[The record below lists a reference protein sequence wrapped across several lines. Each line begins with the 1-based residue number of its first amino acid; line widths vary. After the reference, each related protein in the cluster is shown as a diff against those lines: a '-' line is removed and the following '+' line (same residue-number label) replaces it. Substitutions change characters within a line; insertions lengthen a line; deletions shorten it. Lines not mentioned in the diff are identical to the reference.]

1 MHSPIEEKIIENIYK
16 KNSGKFKG
24 EKVAV
29 YSEAEKK
36 RMVKSGIVN
45 PKDIEVIGCPRLD
58 LAFDYQ
64 KIQPNNKQIIYYMI
78 ENNRGIPSWLYKI
91 YKKKYIDSFLEIK
104 NNNKKI
110 SWKNL
115 NKLVCS
121 LLIRFAEKNPSF
133 KIIFKEKQESTRGL
147 NFHLHCQKIVP
158 TKMVVLDIYS

>member
-1 MHSPIEEKIIENIYK
+1 
-16 KNSGKFKG
+16 
-24 EKVAV
+24 
-29 YSEAEKK
+29 
-36 RMVKSGIVN
+36 MVKSGIVN

-91 YKKKYIDSFLEIK
+91 YEKKYIDSFLEIK

-110 SWKNL
+110 SWKYL
-115 NKLVCS
+115 NKLICS

-133 KIIFKEKQESTRGL
+133 KIIFKGKTRNSREDSTSIYIAKNCSYEDGGPG
-147 NFHLHCQKIVP
+147 HLFLKSSKIVVCFNS
-158 TKMVVLDIYS
+158 TVVLRQLLQIEI